1 MLASLC
7 PPAILYLGF
16 SLSHIII
23 DIFKGMNNTAFFK
36 FIVMVIFTLVLNILC
51 NIGLGVVS
59 WFIVFIPIILMT
71 FITSMLLFVFGLSPK
86 NGKYNYYVDEPTYY
100 HSNHQKS
107 HFDPKPK
114 NIHTHK
120 KEKSS
125 PTIHTHVIDKKHRE
139 HEKKYDH
146 HEKKYNHHEKKYNHH
161 VKNKYNSE

>member
-51 NIGLGVVS
+51 NIGLGMVS

-86 NGKYNYYVDEPTYY
+86 NGKYNYYMDEPTYY
-100 HSNHQKS
+100 HSNRQKS
-107 HFDPKPK
+107 HFDPTPK

-125 PTIHTHVIDKKHRE
+125 PTIHTHVIDKKRNEHKKDEHKKE

-146 HEKKYNHHEKKYNHH
+146 HEKKYDHHEKK
-161 VKNKYNSE
+161 